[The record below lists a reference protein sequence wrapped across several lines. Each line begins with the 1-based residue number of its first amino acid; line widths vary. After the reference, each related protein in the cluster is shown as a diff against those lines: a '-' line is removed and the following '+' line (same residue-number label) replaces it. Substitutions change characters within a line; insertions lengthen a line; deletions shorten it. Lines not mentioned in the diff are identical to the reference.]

1 MRGWLLAGL
10 LLQSICV
17 PAAERVVSLAPFLTD
32 MVIMLDAT
40 DRLVGVLND
49 GHLPPEID
57 DIPRVGG
64 HQTLSLELIVSLK
77 PDLVLAWDSG
87 NPPALLDRLEGWGIQ
102 VLRFDPKDLSSIATT
117 VEKLG
122 EALNAAERAT
132 EMNQRYRS
140 ALAELAVPVDNRS
153 PGVFI
158 QLWDD
163 PLYTV
168 TGNQLIGDAVKHC
181 GGRNVFEN
189 LPGLAPQVGREGVLA
204 ANPDLIL
211 VLADDGKSVTEW
223 LDRWRRFPQLN
234 AVRRNGLHV
243 LDSDRLVRPT
253 PGVLDGVQRLC
264 ELIERQRRPA
274 QPVD

>member
-10 LLQSICV
+10 LLQSVCA

-32 MVIMLDAT
+32 IVLMLNAT
-40 DRLVGVLND
+40 ERLVGVLDD
-49 GHLPPEID
+49 GHLPSEIG

-64 HQTLSLELIVSLK
+64 HHTLSLELIVSLK

-87 NPPALLDRLEGWGIQ
+87 NPPALLDRLEGWGVQ
-102 VLRFDPKDLSSIATT
+102 VLRFDPKNLSSIATT
-117 VEKLG
+117 VERLG
-122 EALNAAERAT
+122 DALGASERAI
-132 EMNQRYRS
+132 EINAHYLS
-140 ALAELAVPVDNRS
+140 ALAELAVPVDEYS
-153 PGVFI
+153 PRVFI

-211 VLADDGKSVTEW
+211 VLADDGKAVMEW
-223 LDRWRRFPQLN
+223 LDRWRRFPQLD
-234 AVRRNGLHV
+234 AVRQNGLQV

-253 PGVLDGVQRLC
+253 PNVLDGVQRLC
-264 ELIERQRRPA
+264 ELIELQRMPTQPA
-274 QPVD
+274 G